1 LIFFKKIDVVFVES
15 PLQALSA
22 IEAVHHFK
30 LNPVLLFVR
39 YLPESRSQINNK
51 HMDTVLETNV
61 FSRVIKIQ
69 DRQFR
74 IINKLQTFGLY
85 LYFLIN
91 RSNIRNLVIGEW
103 RSEWMQRCV
112 GILRKDTVILCDDGT
127 IVVDILKNK
136 LEKNIRWHEV
146 NTNEKSRIKF
156 FFKYLIHKKLSLRE
170 RQYSKFH
177 LFSTFFSECDSEK
190 VRITHNPWSFL
201 RERLISKQKEGI
213 YYFGSKY
220 SEAGYFDQSVELQ
233 FLGSVFKYLC
243 KKYPLEKI
251 QYVPHRDD
259 SISKVERIKEIG
271 FNIIYL
277 DQPAELYFIKSKT
290 YPKSV
295 NGAFTSAVMNLKWI
309 YEPDEINVFSFPF
322 NKVASD
328 KREDVVMLYDFYTQ
342 HNFNVIDII

>member
-1 LIFFKKIDVVFVES
+1 MAES

-22 IEAVHHFK
+22 IEAVHHYK

-39 YLPESRSQINNK
+39 YLPESRSQVNNK
-51 HMDTVLETNV
+51 HMDMVLETHV

-74 IINKLQTFGLY
+74 IINKLQYFLLY

-91 RSNIRNLVIGEW
+91 RSNICNLVIGEW

-112 GILRKDTVILCDDGT
+112 DILRKDTVILCDDGT

-146 NTNEKSRIKF
+146 NTNGKSRIKF
-156 FFKYLIHKKLSLRE
+156 FLKCLIYKKLSLRE
-170 RQYSKFH
+170 QYSKFH
-177 LFSTFFSECDSEK
+177 LFSTFFFECDSEK
-190 VRITHNPWSFL
+190 VGITHNPWTFL
-201 RERLISKQKEGI
+201 RERLISKHQEGI

-220 SEAGYFDQSVELQ
+220 SEAGYFDQSVELN
-233 FLGSVFKYLC
+233 FLESVFNYLRN
-243 KKYPLEKI
+243 KYPLEKI

-259 SISKVERIKEIG
+259 SISKVRRIREIG
-271 FNIIYL
+271 FKIIYL
-277 DQPAELYFIKSKT
+277 DQPAELYFIKTKT

-295 NGAFTSAVMNLKWI
+295 NGAFTSAVVNLKWI
-309 YEPDEINVFSFPF
+309 YEPDEINVFSFPL
-322 NKVASD
+322 NKVASY
-328 KREDVVMLYDFYTQ
+328 KREDVAILFDFYTQ
-342 HNFNVIDII
+342 HNFNVIDIII